1 MSGVLRCSEFGQ
13 VAVGADGFSEHE
25 LEHLV
30 RLREGAPFFSE
41 ERRAGSW
48 FCRFGGYA
56 GAIVLPSGRTLEL
69 LPKIASEGEVE
80 ARALVMRMLAATG
93 LAPALDADIA
103 AYASSPHLLEAYL
116 RLASV
121 MAQQQLRRG
130 LVHAYRRLELRLP
143 VVRGR
148 LRVGAQLARLPQRVD
163 AHLLQADEFTADTTV
178 NRAIKGSIR
187 RIQRL
192 AQLDETHGRC
202 RELLARLD
210 SVGETPPNGLAELLS
225 GLALDRRHAHLEPL
239 ISILRLIVVGYGSAV
254 SAGADTPGPTLL
266 FAMERLF
273 EAYVAQR
280 LRRVANGLDVRVQGP
295 ERWFA
300 RDGRFSLRPDL
311 VVFEGR
317 RPILI
322 LDTKW
327 KLLSDGIS
335 DVAASDLQQAFTYAR
350 VYRVSRVFLLYP
362 GVASS
367 DCLRSRF
374 EVNDGSSIEICIE
387 QLPLLGPGED
397 LDQALAQILDH
408 AYPARC
414 ASQSVG
420 SGRSSFSSM
429 SA

>member
-1 MSGVLRCSEFGQ
+1 MSSVLRCPEFGQ
-13 VAVGADGFSEHE
+13 VAIGADGFSERE

-30 RLREGAPFFSE
+30 QLREGAPFFSE

-48 FCRFGGYA
+48 FCRFGGYT
-56 GAIVLPSGRTLEL
+56 GAIVLPGGRTLEL

-80 ARALVMRMLAATG
+80 ARGLVMRMVAATG
-93 LAPALDADIA
+93 LAPALNADIA

-116 RLASV
+116 RFASV

-148 LRVGAQLARLPQRVD
+148 LRVAAQLARLPQRVD

-178 NRAIKGSIR
+178 NRAIKGGIR

-202 RELLARLD
+202 RELLTRLD
-210 SVGETPPNGLAELLS
+210 SVGETPPDGLAELLS
-225 GLALDRRHAHLEPL
+225 GLVLDRRHAHPL
-239 ISILRLIVVGYGSAV
+239 ISILRLIVIGYGSAV
-254 SAGADTPGPTLL
+254 SAGADTPGATLL

-280 LRRVANGLDVRVQGP
+280 LRRIADGLDVRVQGP

-311 VVFEGR
+311 VVLEGGQ
-317 RPILI
+317 PVLI

-327 KLLSDGIS
+327 KSLSDGIS
-335 DVAASDLQQAFTYAR
+335 NVASSDLQQAFTYAR
-350 VYRVSRVFLLYP
+350 IYRVSRVFLLYP
-362 GVASS
+362 GTASS

-374 EVNDGSSIEICIE
+374 EVNDGSSIEICIQ
-387 QLPLLGPGED
+387 QLPLLGTGQD
-397 LDQALAQILDH
+397 LDQALAQVLDY
-408 AYPARC
+408 AYSARC
-414 ASQSVG
+414 SSQSLG
-420 SGRSSFSSM
+420 SGRSSFPSI